1 MGFKWSLVR
10 IQSSRPFYNIVKNR
24 IFLTNDDGIYAA
36 GLNAIESLL
45 KERNIP
51 FFTTAPLH
59 ENSGAG
65 HSITLEKPL
74 RAKKIDE
81 NRFAVTGTPTDS
93 VFLGIHS
100 LIDSK
105 PLFAISGINR
115 GGNLANDITY
125 SGTAAAAIETF
136 YNGITSFAVS
146 LYIKDY
152 SVFSESIY
160 RKAAE
165 ALFDRIIP
173 EIENKIGKDILYSNP
188 HLFNINIPDSI
199 ADTSNCS
206 IQWTSL
212 GKRHYGGEV
221 IKRLDPRGHEYYW
234 IGGNQNLFSDI
245 SGSDCNAV
253 SEGKIS
259 VTPLMIKMTDEIL
272 LQKIRKEK

>member
-1 MGFKWSLVR
+1 M
-10 IQSSRPFYNIVKNR
+10 KNR

-36 GLNAIESLL
+36 GLNALEAVL
-45 KERNIP
+45 KERNIA

-81 NRFAVTGTPTDS
+81 NRYAVTGTPTDA
-93 VFLGIHS
+93 VFLGLHS
-100 LIDSK
+100 LSDSK
-105 PLFAISGINR
+105 PRFAISGINR

-125 SGTAAAAIETF
+125 SGTVAAAIETF

-146 LYIKDY
+146 LYIKNHA
-152 SVFSESIY
+152 VFSE
-160 RKAAE
+160 KVFQVAAE
-165 ALFDRIIP
+165 VFFDRVIP
-173 EIENKIGKDILYSNP
+173 EIESKIGIEKLYSTP
-188 HLFNINIPDSI
+188 HLFNINIPDSVGDGVKQNI
-199 ADTSNCS
+199 V
-206 IQWTSL
+206 WTHL

-245 SGSDCNAV
+245 PGSDCNAV
-253 SEGKIS
+253 NEGFIS
-259 VTPLMIKMTDEIL
+259 ITPMLLQMTDEFS
-272 LQKIRKEK
+272 LQNIRKKK